1 MVDGPMAM
9 GIRLHSH
16 TRARALS
23 SAANA
28 ANAVNGGT
36 DTDNTDNTDNTD
48 AEPAQPSTRV
58 RYQRK
63 PNFPTVCC
71 AVLCCAVLCCAVLCC
86 AVLCCAVLCCAVLC
100 CAVLWCYGGGVYCGG
115 VVLSLNRALR
125 CVVVTP
131 SLIVMTDDWWSD
143 QVHPP
148 GVGQAPDLMKNPR
161 LSALVV
167 PIDASLLAPFYG
179 HVNSNNSK
187 FKWYKTGTPGKKSGS
202 FYAVLSSLCLCV
214 SVCVCVCVCLRV
226 CVSLLVRVSVFT
238 V

>member
-23 SAANA
+23 SAANAANA

-71 AVLCCAVLCCAVLCC
+71 DVLCCAVLCCAVLCC
-86 AVLCCAVLCCAVLC
+86 AVLPPCTVLC
-100 CAVLWCYGGGVYCGG
+100 YG
-115 VVLSLNRALR
+115 VVLWWW
-125 CVVVTP
+125 CGVVTP
-131 SLIVMTDDWWSD
+131 SLIVVTGDW
-143 QVHPP
+143 
-148 GVGQAPDLMKNPR
+148 
-161 LSALVV
+161 
-167 PIDASLLAPFYG
+167 
-179 HVNSNNSK
+179 
-187 FKWYKTGTPGKKSGS
+187 
-202 FYAVLSSLCLCV
+202 
-214 SVCVCVCVCLRV
+214 
-226 CVSLLVRVSVFT
+226 
-238 V
+238 